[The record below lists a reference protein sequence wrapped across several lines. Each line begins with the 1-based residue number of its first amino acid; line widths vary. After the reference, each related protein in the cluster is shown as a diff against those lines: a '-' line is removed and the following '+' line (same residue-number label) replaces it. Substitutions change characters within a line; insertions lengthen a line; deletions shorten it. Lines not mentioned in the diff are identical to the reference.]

1 MTSLNGTNVTSGMMA
16 HSKSSLHYPVVI
28 SLGVLAVFI
37 FAANAFVIYLYL
49 NRSTLRTIT
58 NMCLVFLAVS
68 DLLAALIVIPVVIL
82 CTLILSDV
90 LTVSNELLEI
100 LLNANDLASRFVAIS
115 TILHLLIVSLERYI
129 MIVFPM
135 KYVKIVS
142 RPRIK
147 GCLITAWCFSFT
159 VIMIQLE
166 WLIPMR
172 GQETSKADLVY
183 SMATFFGI
191 VVPAFMLIIAT
202 YYHIYREV
210 CRQIKNIQLATP
222 SFLINDGESEVKKH
236 KTSQARRD
244 KYLEARAVAIFAL
257 MLFTFVCGWFPYFI
271 LSIMHDLN
279 YNVEISNEV
288 NILLLFIRFGVSLIN
303 PLLYTF
309 LKADFRKALLK
320 NVLRQQETELYDF
333 KQNA

>member
-1 MTSLNGTNVTSGMMA
+1 MMSGLNRSNITVVP
-16 HSKSSLHYPVVI
+16 HSKDPLDYAVVI

-49 NRSTLRTIT
+49 HRSPLRTIT

-82 CTLILSDV
+82 CTLALSV
-90 LTVSNELLEI
+90 ELTVSEELLEI

-115 TILHLLIVSLERYI
+115 TILHLLIVSVERYI

-147 GCLITAWCFSFT
+147 VCLVTAWCFSFT
-159 VIMIQLE
+159 VIMIQLI

-183 SMATFFGI
+183 SMTTFFGI

-222 SFLINDGESEVKKH
+222 SFLLKDGESDIRKK
-236 KTSQARRD
+236 KTSLARRD
-244 KYLEARAVAIFAL
+244 KRLEARAVLIFAM

-271 LSIMHDLN
+271 MGMMHDLQ
-279 YNVEISNEV
+279 YEIDVSYGV
-288 NILLLFIRFGVSLIN
+288 NIVLLFIRFGVSLIN

-320 NVLRQQETELYDF
+320 NVLRQQETELYEF
-333 KQNA
+333 KPNV